1 MSDPSTGV
9 LHGLCILN
17 TRPAHQQADLQAL
30 LEADGARVL
39 SFPSIEIVTV
49 EPTAFHQ
56 NLATKIEQYQIAIF
70 VSRNAVDGAFEFLGT
85 DSLPQDL
92 KLAVIGEGTYQA
104 LAKKVVDLDRRL
116 IRSEPYNSEGLL
128 TAEALQRVDGKN
140 ILIFRGQQGRTL
152 LSETLGERGAIVD
165 HCEVYRRRAP
175 NYAAAEFPRL
185 CAGSFPSLVLFT
197 SSEGMSNLVGLLDE
211 SSRLNL
217 LSCPWLLISE
227 RMRESAVNLGHNAV
241 IIIAPKAS
249 DAGIHQA
256 ICEWAQRN
264 KTNL

>member
-1 MSDPSTGV
+1 MSDPSPGI

-39 SFPSIEIVTV
+39 SFPSIEIVAV

-56 NLATKIEQYQIAIF
+56 SLATKIEHYQIAIF
-70 VSRNAVDGAFEFLGT
+70 VSRNAVDGAFEFMDT
-85 DSLPQDL
+85 DQLPGDL

-104 LAKKVVDLDRRL
+104 LAKKVADLGQRL

-128 TAEALQRVDGKN
+128 TAEALQEVEGKN
-140 ILIFRGQQGRTL
+140 IIIFRGQQGRAL
-152 LSETLGERGAIVD
+152 LGEALSERGAIVH
-165 HCEVYRRRAP
+165 HCEVYQRRVP
-175 NYAAAEFPRL
+175 DYAMAEFPRL
-185 CAGSFPSLVLFT
+185 CGARFPSLVLFT
-197 SSEGMSNLVGLLDE
+197 SSEGMFNLVDLMDE
-211 SSRLNL
+211 NSRLNL
-217 LSCPWLLISE
+217 LRCPWLLISE
-227 RMRESAVNLGHNAV
+227 RMRESAVNLGHNAD

-264 KTNL
+264 